1 MVAHDATWSRPEGA
15 LYLDISFVLGF
26 WWCGLSLAANLAY
39 FVAAPLGDLR
49 TARLWYD
56 PVLALALFYPGVWLV
71 CPYSR
76 RFSWHQVGSM
86 AGAAIADFETAQPR
100 VVHWIIIGL
109 VCGRL
114 IICCDQISCVSPFEL
129 GGPKWGCGAY
139 TSGRKCG
146 SSLGGSTVHW
156 CTAVCSWAGVLNSGW
171 HVSWQFIR

>member
-1 MVAHDATWSRPEGA
+1 MFFHDMILSLQPFLFFLYTFIWAIGIDSVGDLSDLQPTRGFLYLLQFWEHPVWGNSEYGVAPMVAHDATWSRPEGA

-86 AGAAIADFETAQPR
+86 AGAAIADFETAPPPR
-100 VVHWIIIGL
+100 WL
-109 VCGRL
+109 QQL
-114 IICCDQISCVSPFEL
+114 
-129 GGPKWGCGAY
+129 K
-139 TSGRKCG
+139 T
-146 SSLGGSTVHW
+146 
-156 CTAVCSWAGVLNSGW
+156 
-171 HVSWQFIR
+171 